1 MLKDNISFTK
11 WLDDNWVENNMFCP
25 NLDAQLALNFLKD
38 YLLGEDWCVTIPLS
52 QEQINTE
59 IVNDILLKYS
69 KEYKKER
76 RL

>member
-1 MLKDNISFTK
+1 MSKNNISFTK
-11 WLDDNWVENNMFCP
+11 WLDDNWEKNNMFCP
-25 NLDAQLALNFLKD
+25 NLDAQLALDFLKN
-38 YLLGEDWCVTIPLS
+38 YLLGEDWYVTAPLS

-76 RL
+76 RP